1 MPPDIRRPLARAVRR
16 HVHPALRATLQRAR
30 TSRSEQQHELVTI
43 VVPVYNVEEYLE
55 ECLTSIIRQTYRNL
69 EIIIVDD
76 GSRDRSPE
84 IARSF
89 ARWDPRIRIIRQPNR
104 GLGGARN
111 TGVAAAHGRYL
122 CFADSDDA
130 LPPEAIEVMVRSLR
144 KSRSDFAVGAPLRMA
159 NGRTWSAGWVKDVHA
174 IDRLAIRLD
183 DFPDVL
189 KDVFAWNKLFR
200 TEFFRRVVGGFPE
213 GIRYEDQEPTA
224 KAYVS
229 GRFDVLAAP
238 VYYWRERENGTS
250 ITQQKADPRDLH
262 DRLLVKNKVSEV
274 ISAGATRQTHDV
286 WLAKAIGFDLRL
298 YFEEVPRTDEDYFTQ
313 LREGAL
319 HLAERATPDIWR
331 LVPIL
336 DRIPSLALL
345 AGRRADVGAAVLLR
359 EEYGWYF
366 PTELR
371 DGNAYLQR
379 SFLDGLG
386 MEFTDEQLRLGPADL
401 RVIAKVTLMW
411 WYGRR
416 LSVEGHAYLTNVPYD
431 LESSETVIELVSAD
445 GVRVPVPVRRRPDA
459 VLAVTTNDAWN
470 DHRESGFAI
479 DIDPADLPIGAATPW
494 HVEVTVRHES
504 VSASTV
510 LREVDLRGIAGTKTV
525 AAAHGA
531 VRWMAG
537 FEEHNYLTLEPTT
550 DLGMRIAAL
559 HTDGRETAITVADPS
574 AKVLRLTCRSL
585 RRAVEVT
592 GRPDG
597 SDAGQV
603 TFRVALPGLLRSD
616 DHGTEHLWSA
626 RVTDVDDRSHR
637 LTYFGSLDDLHAEVP
652 EHHTVRPSIT
662 RAGTLRLAQNG
673 WWAVADD
680 VRVDAESLTVTGR
693 ISAPGATDITGRMVS
708 ATDEIAGDQAQ
719 LDLSGETFSIRFP
732 FNENGRVPT
741 VRHGFSVRLSVELD
755 GRWQERWLKAS
766 VALQHRFP
774 ADADARRYGITFT
787 RTKKAAALWVRFRP
801 PHRDDER
808 GRLAQRRLHEHFRR
822 PVAEGGGLLPE
833 LRNAALFESFNGRA
847 VGDSVLAIH
856 DQLRRRGT
864 DLEVFWSVA
873 DLNTEVPDGAT
884 PLLVHSRAYLEVL
897 HNARFLINNNN
908 FPFYF
913 RKRPGQ
919 FYLQTWHGTPLK
931 KIGND
936 VPGANLSLSY
946 RELMRREPGYW
957 DILLAQN
964 DFAARALPE
973 AFDYHGRTVNLGYPR
988 NDALVGPDALQ
999 RRKEVRSALGL
1010 ADDQVAVLYA
1020 PTWRDNVSVATGYAM
1035 VSHLDFAR
1043 TRAALGGRSIV
1054 LLRGHANTAH
1064 DRVGDESGV
1073 INVTEHPD
1081 VNDLI
1086 LASDVLITD
1095 YSSIMFDYCVT
1106 GKPILFLTPDLDQ
1119 YRDVTRGFYLDLE
1132 EIAPGPVCRDNDS
1145 LAKALADLGATKIN
1159 YADRYARFVSTY
1171 APRDDGSA
1179 AERVVDAVFG
1189 GDYRAPGAADSDRAA
1204 VPVREQNRSSGVGD
1218 DHPHG
1223 DATTN

>member
-1 MPPDIRRPLARAVRR
+1 M
-16 HVHPALRATLQRAR
+16 
-30 TSRSEQQHELVTI
+30 SI
-43 VVPVYNVEEYLE
+43 VVPVYNVEEYLD
-55 ECLTSIIRQTYRNL
+55 ECLTSIIQQTYRNL
-69 EIIIVDD
+69 EIIVVDD
-76 GSRDRSPE
+76 GSRDRSHE

-89 ARWDPRIRIIRQPNR
+89 ARWDPRIRIIRQQNR

-111 TGVAAAHGRYL
+111 TGTAAAHGRYL

-130 LPPEAIEVMVRSLR
+130 LPPEAIELMVRSLR
-144 KSRSDFAVGAPLRMA
+144 KSRSDFAVGAPIRMA
-159 NGRTWSAGWVKDVHA
+159 NGRTWAAGWVKDVHA
-174 IDRLAIRLD
+174 VDRVGIRLN

-200 TEFFRRVVGGFPE
+200 TEFFRRVVEGFPE

-224 KAYVS
+224 KAYVA

-250 ITQQKADPRDLH
+250 ITQQKADPRDLR
-262 DRLLVKNKVSEV
+262 DRLLVKNKVSDV
-274 ISAGATRQTHDV
+274 ISAGASRQTHDV

-298 YFEEVPRTDEDYFTQ
+298 YFEEVPRTDEAYFNQ
-313 LREGAL
+313 LRDGAR
-319 HLAERATPDIWR
+319 HLAERATPGIWR

-345 AGRRADVGAAVLLR
+345 AGRREDVAAAVLLR

-371 DGNAYLQR
+371 NGQAYLQR
-379 SFLDGLG
+379 SFLDRLG
-386 MEFTDEQLRLGPADL
+386 MDFTDEQLRLGPADL
-401 RVIAKVTLMW
+401 RVIAKVTSLW
-411 WYGRR
+411 WVGRR
-416 LSVEGHAYLTNVPYD
+416 LSVEGHAYLTNVPYELD
-431 LESSETVIELVSAD
+431 SSRTDIELVSAD
-445 GVRVPVPVRRRPDA
+445 GVRVPVPVRRRPDP
-459 VLAVTTNDAWN
+459 VLAVTTNDAFN

-479 DIDPADLPIGAATPW
+479 DVDPAELPIGAAAPW
-494 HVEVTVRHES
+494 HLEVTVRHES

-510 LREVDLRGIAGTKTV
+510 LREVDLRGIAGTKPV
-525 AAAHGA
+525 AAADGA

-537 FEEHNYLTLEPTT
+537 FEEHNYLTLEPTSES
-550 DLGMRIAAL
+550 GMRIAAL
-559 HTDGRETAITVADPS
+559 RTDGREVAITVEDPS

-597 SDAGQV
+597 EKSGRV
-603 TFRVALPGLLRSD
+603 TFQVSLPGLLRSD
-616 DHGTEHLWSA
+616 DHGAEHLWSA
-626 RVTDVDDRSHR
+626 RVSDNQGGSHR
-637 LTYFGSLDDLHAEVP
+637 LSYSGSVDDLHAEVS
-652 EHHTVRPSIT
+652 EHHMVRPSIT
-662 RAGTLRLAQNG
+662 RAGTLRLAQNL

-680 VRVDAESLTVTGR
+680 VRVDDESLTVTGR
-693 ISAPGATDITGRMVS
+693 ISAAGATGITARMVS
-708 ATDEIAGDQAQ
+708 ATETIDSDQAQ
-719 LDLSGETFSIRFP
+719 LDVDEETFSIRFP
-732 FNENGRVPT
+732 FNEGGRVPS
-741 VRHGFSVRLSVELD
+741 VGHGFSVRVSLQFD

-766 VALQHRFP
+766 VGMQHRFP
-774 ADADARRYGITFT
+774 AEADALRYGLTFT
-787 RTKKAAALWVRFRP
+787 RTRKAAALWIRFRP
-801 PHRDDER
+801 PYRDEER
-808 GRLAQRRLHEHFRR
+808 GRLAQRRLHEQFRL
-822 PVAEGGGLLPE
+822 PVAEGGGLTPE
-833 LRNAALFESFNGRA
+833 LRNAVLFESFNGRS

-856 DQLRRRGT
+856 DQIRRRGT
-864 DLEVFWSVA
+864 DLELFWTVA
-873 DLNTEVPDGAT
+873 DLNTEVPPGAT
-884 PLLVHSRAYLEVL
+884 PLLVHSRAYLDVL
-897 HNARFLINNNN
+897 HNSRYLINNNN

-919 FYLQTWHGTPLK
+919 VYVQTWHGTPLK

-957 DILLAQN
+957 DVLLAQN
-964 DFAARALPE
+964 DFAARVLPE
-973 AFDYHGRTVNLGYPR
+973 AFGYHGPTLNVGYPR
-988 NDALVGPDALQ
+988 NDVLTGPASHQ
-999 RRKEVRSALGL
+999 RRATVRARLGL
-1010 ADDQVAVLYA
+1010 ADDQPVALYA

-1043 TRAALGGRSIV
+1043 ARAALGRNSTI

-1064 DRVGDESGV
+1064 DRMDSEPGV

-1086 LASDVLITD
+1086 LASDLLITD

-1119 YRDVTRGFYLDLE
+1119 YRTVTRGFYLDLE
-1132 EIAPGPVCRDNDS
+1132 EVAPGPVCPDNDT
-1145 LAKALADLGATKIN
+1145 LAEALGDLAATKIN

-1179 AERVVDAVFG
+1179 AARVVDALFG
-1189 GDYRAPGAADSDRAA
+1189 EGLSSDGPADDAMLSALDQNEDHSDFGSRPRDGAARD
-1204 VPVREQNRSSGVGD
+1204 
-1218 DHPHG
+1218 
-1223 DATTN
+1223 